1 MGVGVFCQLR
11 RPCLLRPSYP
21 PRHRLLLFV
30 FDAGADMVEGLTASG
45 GRAGTLGSYWQ
56 RLPFLPPFPR
66 ALLPG
71 GAPPSLRPP
80 LLFPRPIS
88 TNLLPLCLAG
98 GGGRSVRR
106 ALGRQTDGAPMTV
119 GEQKGTKV
127 PSLPPTP
134 RHGSVTHGVEGRELA
149 ALAEGEGGLGG
160 WVGVGSP
167 AWRNQGG
174 AWLRLWRPVRWAA
187 ESWSHP
193 RHPAPPPLHPS
204 SSAPLFCTIVRARGV
219 CSVWMPWLAAG
230 AVAAARRA
238 HAQPRAASGG
248 ASRTAPRPQ
257 LAMSL
262 PCRQPQRDLP
272 PPNALVPAVA
282 VRASTSAAV
291 L

>member
-149 ALAEGEGGLGG
+149 A
-160 WVGVGSP
+160 
-167 AWRNQGG
+167 
-174 AWLRLWRPVRWAA
+174 
-187 ESWSHP
+187 
-193 RHPAPPPLHPS
+193 
-204 SSAPLFCTIVRARGV
+204 PLFCTIVRARGV